1 MKRRE
6 AREVAF
12 KLTYE
17 MVMTGAF
24 NPETAESLIGGA
36 DKDSRE
42 YILSVTS
49 GIAAHRDGIR
59 AVIARFARGYG
70 VDRIYKTD
78 LAALYLACYEIVFT
92 DTPKAV
98 AANEAVELTKAYS
111 DSLSYSFV
119 NGILASVIK
128 AAESGEITAHNIDA
142 AAKCKS
148 ESAAADADN
157 ADTEKNDG

>member
-24 NPETAESLIGGA
+24 NPETADSLIGSA
-36 DKDSRE
+36 DRESRE
-42 YILSVTS
+42 YIQSVTA
-49 GIAAHRDGIR
+49 GIGAHREGIK
-59 AVIARFARGYG
+59 ATIARFARGYG

-78 LAALYLACYEIVFT
+78 LAALYLACYELVFT

-111 DSLSYSFV
+111 DSQSYSFV

-128 AAESGEITAHNIDA
+128 AIESGEITADHIDA
-142 AAKCKS
+142 AA
-148 ESAAADADN
+148 AAGAQV
-157 ADTEKNDG
+157 DTETENGNG